1 MTEVVGVEFSA
12 PGGERLRVEWPVEA
26 LENPSPDSR
35 AWSLVGEIDWDEVE
49 AVRILTA
56 ALGDGRALALA
67 AVRPAGASGHGEE
80 AVAALLV
87 SDGAS
92 EEVEEALLSTE
103 YGPDELPRRL
113 GLELYRREDP
123 IPVRV
128 AADVTA
134 SSSERDGRVV
144 EARATLEVRTDGKR
158 AVGVYETLTAG

>member
-1 MTEVVGVEFSA
+1 MTDVVGVEFSA

-35 AWSLVGEIDWDEVE
+35 AWRLDGEVDWDEVE

-67 AVRPAGASGHGEE
+67 AVRPASASGHGEE
-80 AVAALLV
+80 AVVALLV
-87 SDGAS
+87 SDGAA

-128 AADVTA
+128 AANVIA
-134 SSSERDGRVV
+134 SSTERDGGVV